1 MPGWGQ
7 RRDGIVAPPLRTNGA
22 PHFYNPVHI
31 VILAW
36 VYVIGMMALTSA
48 TWTGGL
54 ALFAGAGLSPVLL
67 WVWLAARRARARQ
80 RRPRSGLEQHVRGG
94 NDGDAESDQR

>member
-1 MPGWGQ
+1 
-7 RRDGIVAPPLRTNGA
+7 VAPPLGTNGA
-22 PHFYNPVHI
+22 PHFCAYTPMHI

-36 VYVIGMMALTSA
+36 LYVIGMMALTSV
-48 TWTGGL
+48 TLTGGL

-80 RRPRSGLEQHVRGG
+80 RRARSGLEQHVRGG